1 MKSNFKL
8 SRVAASVAVAI
19 TGLAVS
25 HAAFAGPGF
34 VDATAPNGVDT
45 FRLGTYFA
53 YSPSGMRIAPTPEAG
68 GLNNTGTALR
78 KFIDPLPL
86 PGAANAKLMADGST
100 SKYIPVAVGSKWRNP
115 QGFVTGHDY
124 YEIGVV
130 EYTDKFHSDL
140 KKATTLRGYVQI
152 DHEASNGR
160 AALPGSISFALT
172 YPNGTPIMIAGTD
185 ANGKMNGSKVQ
196 ALAVDKPHFLGPV
209 IAATKDVPTRLKVH
223 NLLPIGRAQSLNAD
237 ELGNP
242 LPDANGVFTIS
253 ARNGDLFLPVDRS
266 ILGAGVGPDGWTEYT
281 QNRAS
286 VHLHGGDTP
295 WISDGT
301 PHQWITPAGE
311 NDPANP
317 LSLAAAFNDPAR
329 ALDPAMLP
337 NYVKGASTQNVPD
350 MNDPGDGA
358 MTLYFPNG
366 QSARFIWY
374 HDHTFGSTR
383 LNVYAGM
390 ASAYLITDDT
400 EAALINGGK
409 VGPVPAVG
417 VPDTRLTVAAVL
429 PPAERTIPMVLQ
441 DRTFVPDD
449 IALQDARWNTSAWG
463 EPGDSWFPHVYE
475 TVQDPGQANNWN
487 AVGRWHYGPWFWPVF
502 PALYALPEGTYSPAN
517 YENTVT
523 TTPEA
528 WNDTPIINGVA
539 YPTMEVDPT
548 TYRFRLLNA
557 ANDRMMT
564 FNLFEAVTTAT
575 LVDGSTVTT
584 TVTDAAGAL
593 IPSEINMIPAAVVAA
608 ADACPAGDLRT
619 SEITTVAGVGTGKF
633 CIPETWP
640 TDGRIGGVPAPQA
653 AGPTIYQ
660 VASEGGWLPKVAT
673 FEPTPINYVT
683 DKGRIVVLN
692 VDLGRSGLFLA
703 PAERADIVVDFS
715 QYAGKTLLVYNDSG
729 APVPAGD
736 PRNDLFTGIGDQ
748 SGSGGAED
756 TKPGYGPN
764 TRTMMQIKVKPLA
777 ANAPVPTPL
786 DPVALNAAISR
797 AYFSDPDRRP
807 IVAQDVYDGYDGGWT
822 GMSPTDMYGD
832 IYLGSLRNPV
842 FTFTAG
848 TPSDG
853 IASILIKQDALGNVI
868 GSGKGYMKAP
878 LVNIPAPSGANGKQ
892 ATGLATLKLDKVTV
906 TNPGSGYTSAPLVTF
921 VGGGGTGATGGAFLS
936 ADPASV
942 FIAAPGNY
950 GSYSGPIQASFSPAP
965 GATPNTP
972 AGVRATGYANVV
984 NGKLTGITVLNNGSG
999 YVATPLI
1006 SVIARKV
1013 TFDPLTGAPIVGASI
1028 PGTGGKATIKGKV
1041 DSVILYAT
1049 DHTTPAKTVATK
1061 GGGGYTDLNLL
1072 QINLRNGL
1080 PLNGLGQPIGT
1091 PAAASATGK
1100 VFDVTLSHPGSGYTG
1115 AVTAT
1120 FTPTG
1125 GETPATTGL
1134 VAAEATVN
1142 LASAGAKESYLVK
1155 TKAIQELFDP
1165 TYGRLNATLGVEIPF
1180 TSALTQTTIPLG
1192 YVDENTEEFADGET
1206 QIWKITHNGVDS
1218 HPVHFHLLNVQVIN
1232 RVGWDGFIQPAE
1244 PREMGW
1250 KETVMMSP
1258 LEDIIVAVRAK
1269 KPTLPGFGVPLSQ
1282 RLLDP
1287 TQPEGSPFG
1296 FTQID
1301 PVTGNPKVVTNR
1313 MQNFGWEYVWH
1324 CHILGH
1330 EENDFMR
1337 PIIFNANEVLA
1348 AAPTL
1353 APPVVSAD
1361 GSTATLSFVD
1371 RSDTEYKFSVR
1382 RAGYTALGKGD
1393 YQEIGTELANGVG
1406 YVDNTLLPNER
1417 YAYQVAAISAAGE
1430 SLSDEYTVGTFAV
1443 PAAPSLS
1450 ASSISGTQVVL
1461 TWTIPAGTAL
1471 TGYTITRTGGLG
1483 GPVTLPPQGAAALSF
1498 TDNTVMGDTFYSYV
1512 VTAVN
1517 SDKST
1522 ASNTATVTTAA
1533 NALAAP
1539 DTLAANF
1546 STTRVQLS
1554 WADKSTTETQFLV
1567 ERATVVGGVPGAY
1580 ITLATV
1586 PSTSSADVV
1595 NTYTYNNTVGL
1606 NPTQVAVGST
1616 YVYRV
1621 TAQRVDGVGV
1631 VTSSAASTGFTV
1643 AFVAPTVPTGLA
1655 APTVV
1660 RVGNTNVVTLTWT
1673 NNVPAGAPPV
1683 TSTRIQRATNA
1694 AFTTG
1699 VINSTITNGGQTG
1712 TVTVGRGALAAPNPP
1727 AYYFRLRSVNA
1738 AGQTTFSPLASIGPV
1753 ATQ

>member
-1 MKSNFKL
+1 VKSNFKL

-25 HAAFAGPGF
+25 QAAFAGPGF
-34 VDATAPNGVDT
+34 VTAVAADGLTEFQQPT
-45 FRLGTYFA
+45 FFA
-53 YSPSGMRIAPTPEAG
+53 YSPSGVRDTPIEGFPT
-68 GLNNTGTALR
+68 TGKALR

-86 PGAANAKLMADGST
+86 PGAANAKLMADGTT
-100 SKYIPVAVGSKWRNP
+100 SKYIPVAVGSKWKNP
-115 QGFVTGHDY
+115 QGAVTTHDY
-124 YEIGVV
+124 YEIAVV
-130 EYTDKFHSDL
+130 EYTDKFHTDL
-140 KKATTLRGYVQI
+140 KKPTTLRGYVQI
-152 DHEASNGR
+152 DHLATNNLGL
-160 AALPGSISFALT
+160 LPGSIAYPLT
-172 YPNGTPIMIAGTD
+172 YPDGTAIMIGATD
-185 ANGKMNGSKVQ
+185 ANGKLTGAKVQ

-209 IAATKDVPTRLKVH
+209 IAATKDIPTRLKVF
-223 NLLPIGRAQSLNAD
+223 NLLPVGRAEVTQDL
-237 ELGNP
+237 
-242 LPDANGVFTIS
+242 NGVFTVTK
-253 ARNGDLFLPVDRS
+253 RNGDLFLPVDKS

-301 PHQWITPAGE
+301 PHQWITPVGE
-311 NDPANP
+311 NDANNP
-317 LSLAAAFNDPAR
+317 LSLAAAFTGLDSL
-329 ALDPAMLP
+329 LDPAMLP
-337 NYVKGASTQNVPD
+337 NYLKGASTQNVPD

-366 QSARFIWY
+366 QTARFIWY

-390 ASAYLITDDT
+390 ASAYLITDPVET
-400 EAALINGGK
+400 ALVNGGT
-409 VGPVPAVG
+409 VGPANTP
-417 VPDTRLTVAAVL
+417 VAAVL
-429 PPAERTIPMVLQ
+429 PPPERTIPLVLQ

-463 EPGDSWFPHVYE
+463 QPGDSWFPHVYE
-475 TVQDPGQANNWN
+475 TVQDPAQANNWN

-502 PALYALPEGTYSPAN
+502 PALYALPEGTYSPAGF
-517 YENTVT
+517 ENTVT

-528 WNDTPIINGVA
+528 WNDTPIVNGVA

-564 FNLFEAVTTAT
+564 FNLFEAVTTAK
-575 LVDGSTVTT
+575 LVDGTSVTT
-584 TVTDAAGAL
+584 TVTDTAGAL
-593 IPSEINMIPAAVVAA
+593 IPSEINMIPAAAVPA
-608 ADACPAGDLRT
+608 ADACLAGDLRT
-619 SEITTVAGVGTGKF
+619 SPILDASGAPTGKF

-640 TDGRIGGVPAPQA
+640 TDGRLGGVPAPEA

-660 VASEGGWLPKVAT
+660 IANEGGWLPNVAT

-748 SGSGGAED
+748 SGSGGAEN

-777 ANAPVPTPL
+777 ANAPAPTPL
-786 DPVALNAAISR
+786 DPVALNTAIST

-807 IVAQDVYDGYDGGWT
+807 IVAQDVYSGYNGAWS
-822 GMSPTDMYGD
+822 GMTAPEMYGD
-832 IYLGSLRNPV
+832 IYLGSLKNPT
-842 FTFTAG
+842 FTFTPG

-853 IASILIKQDALGNVI
+853 IVSVVVTTQG
-868 GSGKGYMKAP
+868 GGYTVAP
-878 LVNIPAPSGANGKQ
+878 LVDIPAPAVGQK
-892 ATGLATLKLDKVTV
+892 ATAVATMKLDQVTV

-921 VGGGGTGATGGAFLS
+921 IGGGGNGATGAAFLR
-936 ADPASV
+936 ADPGSV
-942 FIAAPGNY
+942 SITAQGNY
-950 GSYSGPIQASFSPAP
+950 GTYTGPIQASFSPAP

-972 AGVRATGYANVV
+972 AGVRATGYANIV
-984 NGKLTGITVLNNGSG
+984 NGKLTSITVLNPGSG

-1013 TFDPLTGAPIVGASI
+1013 TFDPLTGAPVVGASI
-1028 PGTGGKATIKGKV
+1028 PGTGGKATIKGVV
-1041 DSVILYAT
+1041 DSVLLYAT
-1049 DHTTPAKTVATK
+1049 DHTSPATTEATK
-1061 GGGGYTDLNLL
+1061 GGGGYTDLRTL

-1080 PLNGLGQPIGT
+1080 PLNAAGQPIGT
-1091 PAAASATGK
+1091 PATASATGK
-1100 VFDVTLSHPGSGYTG
+1100 VFDVTLTHPGSGYTTPVVPTFTQVING
-1115 AVTAT
+1115 VVTPPATAT
-1120 FTPTG
+1120 
-1125 GETPATTGL
+1125 
-1134 VAAEATVN
+1134 V
-1142 LASAGAKESYLVK
+1142 ASAEPAATSAAKASILVK

-1165 TYGRLNATLGVEIPF
+1165 TYGRLNATLGVELPF

-1282 RLLDP
+1282 RLMDP

-1301 PVTGNPKVVTNR
+1301 PVTGNPKVVTNQ
-1313 MQNFGWEYVWH
+1313 MKNFGWEYVWH

-1337 PIIFNANEVLA
+1337 PIIFNANEALA
-1348 AAPTL
+1348 GAPTL
-1353 APPVVSAD
+1353 AAPMVSAD
-1361 GSTATLSFVD
+1361 GTTATLSFAD
-1371 RSDTEYKFSVR
+1371 NSQTEYKFSVR
-1382 RAGYTALGKGD
+1382 RAGYTVLGKGA

-1406 YVDNTLLPNER
+1406 YVDNTLVPNQQ

-1430 SLSDEYTVGTFAV
+1430 SLSAEYIVGTFAT

-1450 ASSISGTQVVL
+1450 ASSISGTEVAL
-1461 TWTIPAGTAL
+1461 TWTIPVGTAL
-1471 TGYTITRTGGLG
+1471 TGYTIVRTDSLG
-1483 GPVTLPPQGAAALSF
+1483 ATANFTAGPAALSF
-1498 TDNTVMGDTFYSYV
+1498 TDTTVVGNTFYSYV

-1533 NALAAP
+1533 NALVAP
-1539 DTLAANF
+1539 DTLAFNAT
-1546 STTRVQLS
+1546 TTRVQIS
-1554 WADKSTTETQFLV
+1554 WVDRSTTETQFLV
-1567 ERATVVGGVPGAY
+1567 ERAPVVGGVVGAY
-1580 ITLATV
+1580 SALATV
-1586 PSTSSADVV
+1586 PSTSTAGLA
-1595 NTYTYNNTVGL
+1595 TAYTYNNTVGL
-1606 NPTQVAVGST
+1606 NATQVRVGNT

-1621 TAQRVDGVGV
+1621 TAQRVDALGVT
-1631 VTSSAASTGFTV
+1631 TSSAASTELTV
-1643 AFVAPTVPTGLA
+1643 AFVAPTVPTGLNVVS
-1655 APTVV
+1655 VV
-1660 RVGNTNVVTLTWT
+1660 RPAGTNNNVITLNWT
-1673 NNVPAGAPPV
+1673 NNVPANAPAV
-1683 TSTRIQRATNA
+1683 SSTRIQRATNA

-1699 VINSTITNGGQTG
+1699 VVNSTINNGGQTG

-1738 AGQTTFSPLASIGPV
+1738 AGQTTFSPIATIGPV